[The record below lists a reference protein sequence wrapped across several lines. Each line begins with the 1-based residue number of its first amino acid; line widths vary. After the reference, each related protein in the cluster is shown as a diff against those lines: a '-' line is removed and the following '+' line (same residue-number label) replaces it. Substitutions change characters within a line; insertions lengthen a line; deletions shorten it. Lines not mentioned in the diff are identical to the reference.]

1 MGKTSKGKTVL
12 VTGVAG
18 FIGSNFAKRVLSEG
32 FGVIGIDNLSQGEK
46 RNLKDVERTG
56 KFTFL
61 KADVRDRGKIEKALK
76 GKKIDYIVH
85 LAAFKIP
92 RYGNAY
98 DTLMVNAKG
107 TEAMLE
113 LARTKKAKL
122 VFASTSDVY
131 GKNPDLPFS
140 EEKNLVIGPS
150 NVKRWAYAASKIFD
164 EHLCFAYEEKYG
176 VKVAVLRFFGGYGP
190 NQNTTWWG
198 GPQSVFIDCALKNK
212 PIPLHGDGK
221 QTRSFTYIDDTVESV
236 YRAMIRPEANG
247 EILNVGNNREITI
260 KALAEMVWGMVRP
273 GEKARIEYIPYDKLS
288 KGYQDVIRRVPDL
301 TKSQRILGYKAKVSL
316 EKGLPVTIDWQ
327 KGVTKK

>member
-1 MGKTSKGKTVL
+1 MGKTSKGKTEFI
-12 VTGVAG
+12 TGVAG
-18 FIGSNFAKRVLSEG
+18 FIGSNFAKRVLREG
-32 FGVIGIDNLSQGEK
+32 FSVIGIDNLSQGQR
-46 RNLKDVERTG
+46 RNLKGLERIG
-56 KFTFL
+56 DLRFI
-61 KADVRDRGKIEKALK
+61 KADVRDGKRIEKALK
-76 GKKIDYIVH
+76 GRKIDYIVH

-113 LARTKKAKL
+113 LARAKKAKL

-131 GKNPDLPFS
+131 GRNPDLPFS

-176 VKVAVLRFFGGYGP
+176 VRVTILRFFGGYGP

-212 PIPLHGDGK
+212 PIPLHGNGR
-221 QTRSFTYIDDTVESV
+221 QTRSFTYIDDTVESI
-236 YRAMIRPEANG
+236 YRAMVRKAADG
-247 EILNVGNNREITI
+247 EILNVGNDREITI
-260 KALAEMVWGMVRP
+260 KALAEMIWKMVRP
-273 GEKARIEYIPYDKLS
+273 GEKAKITYVPYDKLS

-301 TKSQRILGYKAKVSL
+301 TKSQKILGYKAKVRL
-316 EKGLPVTIDWQ
+316 EEGLPLTIAWQ
-327 KGVTKK
+327 KGLE